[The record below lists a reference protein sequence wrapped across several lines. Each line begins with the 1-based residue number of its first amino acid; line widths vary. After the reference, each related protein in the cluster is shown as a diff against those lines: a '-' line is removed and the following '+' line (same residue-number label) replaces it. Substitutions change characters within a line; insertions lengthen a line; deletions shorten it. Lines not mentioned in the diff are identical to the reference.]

1 MEEVVAA
8 VPSFAECSVVQ
19 RGAVYNNNLR
29 LSEAG
34 GSDFWESAIVHP
46 DIVLAD
52 LVSIIG
58 GEPREL
64 YYFRSLGGDVASATL
79 THNDIS
85 DSDDMQPSTR
95 ATSHS
100 SLWGIVLIVILAL
113 CSAYA
118 LRSYFERGATRHA
131 LLFTLLAIATIA
143 LAIGDLLIGSS
154 SIPMSDVWAAL
165 TGGDTSAEY
174 AVIINKLR
182 LPKVIVA
189 IIAGMALAASGL
201 QMQSDPRHAY
211 KAVRFAVYKRL
222 FGGQL
227 NILQPRRAGTKSLY
241 EPPRKL
247 RQHQRGG
254 NRVLR
259 GKRTTDLMSYEGSD
273 RAFVLRFLNQ
283 GTTMRVAGTRGG
295 KLHGSRGAIAARNW
309 FRGASLQ
316 ELQGVAGEMQTL
328 IDKIIKDEFI

>member
-1 MEEVVAA
+1 MKGLSEFERKLQQLKTDNPGFEKRLRDVIRKVLGHARA
-8 VPSFAECSVVQ
+8 
-19 RGAVYNNNLR
+19 NLR
-29 LSEAG
+29 K
-34 GSDFWESAIVHP
+34 D
-46 DIVLAD
+46 
-52 LVSIIG
+52 
-58 GEPREL
+58 
-64 YYFRSLGGDVASATL
+64 
-79 THNDIS
+79 
-85 DSDDMQPSTR
+85 
-95 ATSHS
+95 
-100 SLWGIVLIVILAL
+100 
-113 CSAYA
+113 
-118 LRSYFERGATRHA
+118 
-131 LLFTLLAIATIA
+131 
-143 LAIGDLLIGSS
+143 
-154 SIPMSDVWAAL
+154 
-165 TGGDTSAEY
+165 
-174 AVIINKLR
+174 
-182 LPKVIVA
+182 
-189 IIAGMALAASGL
+189 AASGL

-283 GTTMRVAGTRGG
+283 GTTMREAGTRGG